1 MRRFVILCF
10 SLISVSLSAQ
20 NESEVYDTARRL
32 DPKNSSIEQVYRN
45 FIFDELPDSSM
56 VFFSQ
61 YDAIKQKHIG
71 IQNLGDIGTPY
82 RNQLFNISL
91 QTGFLC
97 GLNPF
102 GDIYYSSTNALM
114 YNGKMPY
121 TEFKYAQG
129 KAGTRGL
136 INFDALHTQN
146 FGQRSGISLKYHSV
160 AYDGFYKNQTTIN
173 KNLHFNY
180 YYRSKNQRYLALAF
194 ISWNKSTLKM
204 NGGIARDPET
214 DTLFR
219 RLGANVRFVDVLLNN
234 SRNTNR
240 FAEYRLKHSYAL
252 VRSKDSSA
260 QLSIGHDFSYTRQ
273 SNYYTN
279 KATDYGFFDS
289 VYFFNKDFTAD
300 SMLYRAYSN
309 TLEIFTPI
317 RSKGLSFRSGA
328 QYDNFSFLSFANA
341 GNYNLLRQ
349 HNLSVF
355 GQFHFVFLKNFQS
368 NAYGKIFL
376 DGYNAGDYYGEWN
389 NKTILSKKE
398 RLYMS
403 ADLQLGSRQAMYT
416 QQFFTGNH
424 YVYNNNL
431 KPTNYKILSI
441 AFERLLKRP
450 AIYNAYSY
458 SLPKKQYGI
467 KLNYLLID
475 RYTFAGKDGLPT
487 QGGMGQN
494 GLQTELY
501 AHLNL
506 KKFQIH
512 QEMAFQTFS
521 SSLKDQIQLPALMS
535 KSSIYFQSY
544 AFKKSGFLQI
554 GFDASI
560 SSNYKASIYNPAT
573 MQWQLSDYNVGA
585 YPFIDFFV
593 NAEVKTARIFFKME
607 HINMDIPNTRY
618 YPNYL
623 FVSPF
628 QPASPRRF
636 RLGFAWKFYY

>member
-1 MRRFVILCF
+1 MRYFAILCF
-10 SLISVSLSAQ
+10 CLIKLSISAQ
-20 NESEVYDTARRL
+20 SGSEVYDTAKRI
-32 DPKNSSIEQVYRN
+32 DPKHGSIEHIYRN
-45 FIFDELPDSSM
+45 FSFEDIQDSSM
-56 VFFSQ
+56 LFFAQ
-61 YDAIKQKHIG
+61 YDAIKARQLG

-82 RNQLFNISL
+82 RTQVFSL
-91 QTGFLC
+91 IKQTGFLS

-102 GDIYYSSTNALM
+102 GDQYYTSENATMHNAKL
-114 YNGKMPY
+114 PY

-146 FGQRSGISLKYHSV
+146 FGQHSGITLKYHSV

-180 YYRSKNQRYLALAF
+180 YLRSKNQRYLALAF
-194 ISWNKSTLKM
+194 ISWNKSNLKM
-204 NGGIARDPET
+204 NGGIARDPDT

-219 RLGANVRFVDVLLNN
+219 RLGANVRFVDVMLNN

-240 FAEYRLKHSYAL
+240 LAEYRIKQSYAL

-273 SNYYTN
+273 SNYFSN
-279 KATDYGFFDS
+279 KASDFAFFDS
-289 VYFFNKDFTAD
+289 VYYFNKAYTAD
-300 SMLYRAYSN
+300 SLLYRAYSN
-309 TLEIFTPI
+309 TIEIFTPV
-317 RSKGLSFRSGA
+317 RTKGLSFRSGA
-328 QYDNFSFLSFANA
+328 QYDNFSFLSYANA
-341 GNYNLLRQ
+341 GNYKRLTQ

-368 NAYGKIFL
+368 NAFGKLYL

-389 NKTILSKKE
+389 NKTIISKKE

-403 ADLQLGSRQAMYT
+403 ADLQLGSRQAIYT
-416 QQFFTGNH
+416 QQQFISNH
-424 YVYNNNL
+424 FVYSNNL

-450 AIYNAYSY
+450 SLYNAYNY
-458 SLPKKQYGI
+458 ALPKKQYGI

-494 GLQTELY
+494 GLQTEVY
-501 AHLNL
+501 AHINL
-506 KKFQIH
+506 KKIQLH
-512 QEMAFQTFS
+512 QEMAWQTFS
-521 SSLKDQIQLPALMS
+521 ESLRNNIQLPSFVS
-535 KSSIYFQSY
+535 KSSFYFQSY
-544 AFKKSGFLQI
+544 AFKKSGFFQI
-554 GFDASI
+554 GFDASL
-560 SSNYKASIYNPAT
+560 SSSYKASIYNPAT
-573 MQWQLSDYNVGA
+573 LQWQLTDYSVGA

-607 HINMDIPNTRY
+607 HINMDLPNTRY
-618 YPNYL
+618 YPNYM